1 MTKTKIIL
9 TLAALGAFAAGP
21 AFAGSY
27 SGTCT
32 AAPKAQWM
40 TEFAAQAK
48 ITEDGYTVTSI
59 KTTRTGGCYEVY
71 ATDKSGKKVELF
83 LDPVTAKIV
92 HTL

>member
-1 MTKTKIIL
+1 
-9 TLAALGAFAAGP
+9 
-21 AFAGSY
+21 
-27 SGTCT
+27 
-32 AAPKAQWM
+32 
-40 TEFAAQAK
+40 
-48 ITEDGYTVTSI
+48 VTSI